1 MTSSVFRDSFLS
13 PNYMTRQRLESS
25 IDLRKLFAA
34 IDADPAIVGAGVVY
48 IDAQLRMVV
57 LREFQ
62 PICSIAPKNV
72 ILREAPSY
80 VGRVEFARQLAN
92 EPRESQVAFEAVN
105 TALACTSAVISWI
118 VVLSGSA
125 LSPFSF
131 GVTGVVAA
139 ISFTSATASSIQC
152 LLGGQRARNEII
164 DPALNDAL
172 DSEPWYQAVTIGLD
186 AVSLLGA
193 SVSALATIRLVNA
206 TRKSTGKTLPQVL
219 KGLSRQERAKLT
231 QELLSIRH
239 PEMTRKMIRLKQLA
253 GKMPKRFTPAEVKQ
267 GTVLQIQDALGSALG
282 VASSSMSGNI
292 RTVAVGIYEEM
303 TE

>member
-48 IDAQLRMVV
+48 IDAQL

-152 LLGGQRARNEII
+152 LVGGQRTRNEII

-172 DSEPWYQAVTIGLD
+172 DREPWYQAVTIGLD

-267 GTVLQIQDALGSALG
+267 GTVLQIQDALGAALG